1 MSAIRLTTK
10 RQATLPRVLC
20 EEMGLRPGDTLL
32 VTRRV
37 LRGEPA
43 WCIQPAPRSKPK
55 WFGCLRRYAR
65 GKPHDMAA
73 VRRSIAEARRRGR
86 L

>member
-1 MSAIRLTTK
+1 MSAIRLTAK
-10 RQATLPRVLC
+10 RQATLPRALC

-32 VTRRV
+32 VTRTN
-37 LRGEPA
+37 LKGQA
-43 WCIQPAPRSKPK
+43 TWCFQPAGKSRPG
-55 WFGCLRRYAR
+55 WFGSLCRYAR